1 MTVRINFLPGERGA
15 LTLYGLRSRLIFP
28 PGKISFHQEG

>member
-1 MTVRINFLPGERGA
+1 MTVEISFMPGERGG
-15 LTLYGLRSRLIFP
+15 LTPSGLRSRLIFP